1 MIRSMTACRKLFV
14 RGTLLVLFGVVAL
27 FGPAFAASPAD
38 ALYIGG
44 TSPEPPRFTEGAL
57 DFGDAQAFHFR
68 SDLRSLTIPY
78 KTISKVEFTSRRG
91 PVPASS
97 TASHIKTLGFKS
109 LAKLKKRNYMTVY
122 FEKPGEA
129 AEVALFELS
138 PAAAMTAPPAMEARI
153 QGKEPKPKSAYND
166 EDWWGNRYW
175 RTNRNAH
182 LWEEPDRSAGQTAT
196 QSRP

>member
-1 MIRSMTACRKLFV
+1 MIRSMTACRKLFI
-14 RGTLLVLFGVVAL
+14 RGKLLALFGVVAL

-97 TASHIKTLGFKS
+97 TASHIKTLG
-109 LAKLKKRNYMTVY
+109 LNTCLPM
-122 FEKPGEA
+122 
-129 AEVALFELS
+129 S
-138 PAAAMTAPPAMEARI
+138 PVTPE
-153 QGKEPKPKSAYND
+153 
-166 EDWWGNRYW
+166 
-175 RTNRNAH
+175 
-182 LWEEPDRSAGQTAT
+182 
-196 QSRP
+196 